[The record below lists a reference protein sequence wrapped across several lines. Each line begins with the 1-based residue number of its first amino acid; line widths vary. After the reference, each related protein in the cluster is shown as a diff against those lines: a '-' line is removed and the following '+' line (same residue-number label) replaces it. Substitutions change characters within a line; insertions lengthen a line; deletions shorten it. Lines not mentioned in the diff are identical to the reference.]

1 MRGKST
7 TQSHRALIYYFDLT
21 VRSGRMLAEAIAGV
35 RAKDEHLK
43 GAGSNQMALENAE
56 RQGFGNGT
64 FEESEEEGRIW
75 WRSFIEINLVAIS
88 KAA

>member
-1 MRGKST
+1 
-7 TQSHRALIYYFDLT
+7 
-21 VRSGRMLAEAIAGV
+21 MLAEVIAGV
-35 RAKDEHLK
+35 RAEDEHRK
-43 GAGSNQMALENAE
+43 GAGSNQMALENAAK
-56 RQGFGNGT
+56 QVFANGT